1 MLHHALQVE
10 DAIVRSLDGIVA
22 EVLGETARVV
32 GGVGFSVTEPE
43 SGIVFQTLGGDFLQF
58 PVVAFGIVGSEHGTI
73 APLNRPLVIV
83 ADAGKDTAAG
93 DAVLGLCDV
102 VETGIVHDARR
113 VTVAFHKTAAAQTV
127 HGHQRGGA
135 EIVAQA
141 ESVTDFV
148 GGDETNELSH
158 EFLVELHLARCFVKV
173 AGLNHIPMM
182 HKFHDVVI
190 PADVAFKDFSAAW
203 VVNLRAVGVGD
214 GGSEITDDGESGIFH
229 GHAVN
234 AVGPLLRT
242 NGVFETGFLKRF
254 LPVVHA
260 LNEIGS
266 PLLGGGRVDVIDNRF
281 LWFNQ
286 FAASE
291 AGGVGAVLRLQTPA
305 SDETLGLDVLLCVGV
320 AFKTVGE
327 VADARVEQ
335 ACQHGRFGKQDE

>member
-1 MLHHALQVE
+1 M
-10 DAIVRSLDGIVA
+10 
-22 EVLGETARVV
+22 
-32 GGVGFSVTEPE
+32 
-43 SGIVFQTLGGDFLQF
+43 
-58 PVVAFGIVGSEHGTI
+58 VAFGIVGSEHGTI

-113 VTVAFHKTAAAQTV
+113 VTVAFHEAAAAQTV

-182 HKFHDVVI
+182 HKLHDVVI

-242 NGVFETGFLKRF
+242 NGVFETGFLERF

-305 SDETLGLDVLLCVGV
+305 SDETLGLHVLLCVGV
-320 AFKTVGE
+320 AFETVGE